1 MNKIIILRGLPGS
14 GKTTFAREWIDED
27 PERRVR
33 ISQDGL
39 RDMLNNKYEPSMQ
52 DLLRKVEVTLIY
64 PYLASGYDV
73 IIDDTNLKD
82 ERVQTIKDDF
92 AQIVAQDGVYEVEE
106 KWIEL
111 DVEECI
117 SRDALRDKPVGEKV
131 IRDMYE
137 KYLKPKNL

>member
-117 SRDALRDKPVGEKV
+117 GRDALRDKPVGEEV